1 MAAAGASVSVPIA
14 DFACADFSDLR
25 GIKKQLLDVAE
36 RSRER
41 GLQHSGKW
49 ASELAL
55 ALDPLPLNEL
65 PPVPELTEE
74 DACDLDAY
82 TLAKSYFDLKEYDRA
97 AYFLRNCKSPKA
109 YFLYMYSRYLS
120 GEKKKDDET
129 VDSLGPLE
137 KGQVK
142 NEVLRELRVELSK
155 KHKARELDGFGL
167 YLYGVVLRKL
177 DLVKEAIDV
186 FVEATHILPLHW
198 GAWLELCNL
207 ITDKETLKFLS
218 LPDTW
223 MKEFFLA
230 HIYTELQLIEEALQK
245 YQSLI
250 DVGFSKSTYIISQ
263 IAVAYHNI
271 RVLISFQNR
280 PGMKPELSYLAHNL
294 CEIDKYRVET
304 CCVIGNYYSL
314 RSQHEKAALYFQ
326 RALKLNPRY
335 LGAWTLMGHEYME
348 MKNTSAAIQAY
359 RHAIEV
365 NKRDYRAW
373 YGLGQTYEIL
383 KMPFYCLYYYRR
395 AHQLRPNDSR
405 MLVAL
410 GECYEKLN
418 QLVEAKKCY
427 WRAYAVGDVE
437 KMALVKLAKLH
448 EQLNESEQAAQC
460 YIKYIQDI
468 YSCGEL
474 GDNLEISTAFRY
486 LAQYYFKC
494 KLWDEASAC
503 AQKCCAFNDTR
514 EEGKA
519 LLRQILQLRNQGETS
534 TTETATPFLLPSSLS
549 ANNTPTRR
557 VSPLNLSNITP

>member
-1 MAAAGASVSVPIA
+1 LS
-14 DFACADFSDLR
+14 
-25 GIKKQLLDVAE
+25 
-36 RSRER
+36 
-41 GLQHSGKW
+41 H
-49 ASELAL
+49 
-55 ALDPLPLNEL
+55 
-65 PPVPELTEE
+65 
-74 DACDLDAY
+74 
-82 TLAKSYFDLKEYDRA
+82 YF
-97 AYFLRNCKSPKA
+97 
-109 YFLYMYSRYLS
+109 
-120 GEKKKDDET
+120 
-129 VDSLGPLE
+129 
-137 KGQVK
+137 
-142 NEVLRELRVELSK
+142 
-155 KHKARELDGFGL
+155 
-167 YLYGVVLRKL
+167 
-177 DLVKEAIDV
+177 
-186 FVEATHILPLHW
+186 
-198 GAWLELCNL
+198 NL
-207 ITDKETLKFLS
+207 F
-218 LPDTW
+218 
-223 MKEFFLA
+223 
-230 HIYTELQLIEEALQK
+230 
-245 YQSLI
+245 
-250 DVGFSKSTYIISQ
+250 
-263 IAVAYHNI
+263 
-271 RVLISFQNR
+271 
-280 PGMKPELSYLAHNL
+280 YLAHNL

-418 QLVEAKKCY
+418 QLVEAKK
-427 WRAYAVGDVE
+427 VF
-437 KMALVKLAKLH
+437 
-448 EQLNESEQAAQC
+448 SSQC

-468 YSCGEL
+468 YSCGEVVEH
-474 GDNLEISTAFRY
+474 LEVSTAFRY

-534 TTETATPFLLPSSLS
+534 STDVAAPFFLPASLS
-549 ANNTPTRR
+549 ANNTPTRH
-557 VSPLNLSNITP
+557 VSPLNLSSVTP